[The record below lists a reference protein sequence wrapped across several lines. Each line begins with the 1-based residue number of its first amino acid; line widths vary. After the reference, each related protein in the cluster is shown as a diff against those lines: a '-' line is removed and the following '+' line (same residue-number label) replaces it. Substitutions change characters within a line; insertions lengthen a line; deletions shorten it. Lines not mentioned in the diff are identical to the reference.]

1 MENFIKLQINKDY
14 TLYQNVI
21 ISYLQSFQENNK
33 YYYAGVKEL
42 SSILNIPI
50 SSLNNSINDLI
61 KKKVIFKSKDKK
73 HIQHTFNNRSAIVL
87 VDKNNPYPTNDTS
100 NIKPNEV
107 KTKNNTNIPQEEIK
121 DVTDEKSQL
130 QKLLEQ
136 EIEELDKERELTNEE
151 LDKILTEGQNGVFYP
166 TEKKQKEIKISPDYQ
181 TTIISNQGIE
191 MKIDDDLVEYYNT
204 KIKHKTGYI
213 KNHLKSKSEY
223 IMNMNLRDKMNS
235 EIY

>member
-73 HIQHTFNNRSAIVL
+73 YIQHTFNNRSAIVL
-87 VDKNNPYPTNDTS
+87 VDKNNHYPTNDTS

-107 KTKNNTNIPQEEIK
+107 KTKNDTNIPQEEIK
-121 DVTDEKSQL
+121 VVTDEKTQL
-130 QKLLEQ
+130 QKLLED
-136 EIEELDKERELTNEE
+136 EIEKLDKERNT
-151 LDKILTEGQNGVFYP
+151 
-166 TEKKQKEIKISPDYQ
+166 SPDYI
-181 TTIISNQGIE
+181 TTLIGDKGLIV
-191 MKIDDDLVEYYNT
+191 IDEDLRPFFNEEQKYEEDWVKKYM
-204 KIKHKTGYI
+204 
-213 KNHLKSKSEY
+213 LSKSEWKA
-223 IMNMNLRDKMNS
+223 NDNLRNKMISKMNKEKDI
-235 EIY
+235 EIINNKN